1 TNYMYSI
8 LKEVGITSYY
18 SLIRAGENAKYITE
32 DFPSQQFN
40 HVILSVPI
48 HEDTIWLEC
57 TSQTMPAGYL
67 GDFTTDRPALI
78 VDEKGGKMVRTPKY
92 AMDQNLQIRNIK
104 AVLGENGTLST
115 NIHTRYTGLQQDNL
129 HGMINALSKEKIK
142 EILVEQWDFSTY
154 DVDKFEYKE
163 QKSALPSIDE
173 SLDITVSN
181 YA

>member
-1 TNYMYSI
+1 
-8 LKEVGITSYY
+8 
-18 SLIRAGENAKYITE
+18 
-32 DFPSQQFN
+32 
-40 HVILSVPI
+40 
-48 HEDTIWLEC
+48 
-57 TSQTMPAGYL
+57 YL

-181 YA
+181 YATITGRRLFILPNVMTRSGQKLTTDTTRKYDIQLGYEYRDVDSVEIELPEGYTLETMPKDVT